1 MARDLVERRKEE
13 DFHFYPIHFLMCVLD
28 DTVGADRTIANL
40 LTADV
45 APEDIHTWRGEDG
58 LRALDSEGEFHGWQA
73 RVWRRI
79 EHSTG
84 EHAIWADY
92 ANALKDGH
100 VVVAVRCTGS
110 KKLAVS
116 GLLTAQGARLERY
129 FTFAGIEEIR
139 PESPRHEP
147 TQDDIFGGP

>member
-1 MARDLVERRKEE
+1 MPPDLVERRKEE
-13 DFHFYPIHFLMCVLD
+13 AFHFYPFHFLMCVLETTAD
-28 DTVGADRTIANL
+28 ADRTIANL
-40 LTADV
+40 VAADV

-58 LRALDSEGEFHGWQA
+58 LHALDSEGQFHGWQA

-92 ANALKDGH
+92 ANALKEGH
-100 VVVAVRCTGS
+100 VVVAIHCSRS
-110 KKLAVS
+110 KKLKVA

-129 FTFAGIEEIR
+129 FTFAGIESLR

-147 TQDDIFGGP
+147 T